1 MCLQVVN
8 SQEIKYFMSRDNP
21 LQTLTNTLFSS

>member
-1 MCLQVVN
+1 
-8 SQEIKYFMSRDNP
+8 MSRDNP